1 MAALL
6 VDEGISRDLV
16 QQLVGQGLSAI
27 HWLDIGSKGTHD
39 SLVFWEAQRRGL
51 TVFTWNRDDFV
62 FAAVCW
68 QNWGHGDHHG
78 IIVPKQGKY
87 RAQLPPA
94 QLYPILVHHS
104 ADTSSFV
111 NRIEIF

>member
-16 QQLVGQGLSAI
+16 QQLVGQGFSVI
-27 HWLDIGSKGTHD
+27 HWLAIGPKGTHD
-39 SLVFWEAQRRGL
+39 SLVFLAAQHRSL

-62 FAAVCW
+62 FAAICW
-68 QNWGHGDHHG
+68 QNWGHGDHHS

-94 QLYPILVHHS
+94 QLYPILVRHC

-111 NRIEIF
+111 NRIEWF